1 LKLEQYFTRL
11 TSGDNLSLV
20 DRTVLGLLRLLSLG
34 YAMLMR
40 ARASGY
46 RLSILRSRSLPRPVI
61 SVGNLTMGGT
71 GKTPVTAWIAA
82 YLQGK
87 GKKVAVLSRGYG
99 GTLEGRVA
107 IVSDGVTRLLSP
119 SEAGDEPCLLADSL
133 PGLVVVIG
141 SSRYDAGCLAMERF
155 KPDVFIL
162 DDGFQHLKLR
172 RDLNILLLDGKR
184 PFGNGFVFPAGLLR
198 EPACAID
205 RADLVVFTRADNLS
219 TKVEQIPED
228 IPVITSGHGLSG
240 YRPCSGKDIIGF
252 QELNGLKGLAF
263 AGIADPDQFFDSLEK
278 CGVRLVATIA
288 FPDHTNYGDEEI
300 AALAKLKRSSRADY
314 LITTAKDAVKIPVNQ
329 VGDFPFFVAQ
339 LEVHFQDEAMLMT
352 ALDRLC

>member
-1 LKLEQYFTRL
+1 LKIEQYFIRL
-11 TSGDNLSLV
+11 TSGSDLSLT
-20 DRTVLGLLRLLSLG
+20 DRIVLSLLRIVSLG
-34 YAMLMR
+34 YSLLMR
-40 ARASGY
+40 ARTAAY
-46 RLSILRSRSLPRPVI
+46 RMSIFRSRSLPRPVI
-61 SVGNLTMGGT
+61 SVGNLTVGGT

-99 GTLEGRVA
+99 GALEGKVA
-107 IVSDGVTRLLSP
+107 VVSDGVTRLLSP
-119 SEAGDEPCLLADSL
+119 AEAGDEPCLLADAL

-141 SSRYDAGCLAMERF
+141 SSRYEAGCLAMERF
-155 KPDVFIL
+155 QPDVFIL

-172 RDLNILLLDGKR
+172 RDLNILLFDGKR
-184 PFGNGFVFPAGLLR
+184 PFGNGSVFPAGLLR
-198 EPACAID
+198 EPAAAID
-205 RADLVVFTRADNLS
+205 RADLVVFTRADHS
-219 TKVEQIPED
+219 SAKVEQIPED
-228 IPVITSGHGLSG
+228 IPVITSGHRLSG
-240 YRPCSGKDIIGF
+240 YRSCSGKDIIAF

-288 FPDHTNYGDEEI
+288 FPDHTDYGEEEI

-329 VGDFPFFVAQ
+329 VGDFPFYVAQ
-339 LEVHFQDEAMLMT
+339 LEVHFHDETMLKT